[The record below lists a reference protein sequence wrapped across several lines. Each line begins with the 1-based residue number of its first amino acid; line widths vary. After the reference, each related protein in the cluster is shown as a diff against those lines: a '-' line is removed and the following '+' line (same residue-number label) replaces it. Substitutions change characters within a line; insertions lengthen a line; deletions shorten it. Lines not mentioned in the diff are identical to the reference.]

1 MTNDETSM
9 TRDEL
14 IAAFAQLT
22 DPDWIA
28 TIPTYREKQHRRYT
42 LAMAQGNQD
51 VAHDALWRAASEADL
66 LSTAEHSYTEL
77 SADRVTELKN
87 HLGWS

>member
-1 MTNDETSM
+1 MNDLN
-9 TRDEL
+9 EL
-14 IAAFAQLT
+14 
-22 DPDWIA
+22 WIA
-28 TIPTYREKQHRRYT
+28 NTQTMSNYQKKQHQHYR

-51 VAHDALWRAASEADL
+51 VAHDALWRAASNADL